1 MTISVNDVT
10 QIKALN
16 FTSGRS
22 DNKKSDN
29 KKEVSSKVVYSTLAA
44 VGITALS
51 IIALKKKG
59 GKNNPSDIK
68 KIKGQTLKVKDMT
81 AEEKEKLIKE
91 LQAKTDNPV
100 TKDEIRKL
108 IENGEWDN
116 L

>member
-1 MTISVNDVT
+1 
-10 QIKALN
+10 
-16 FTSGRS
+16 
-22 DNKKSDN
+22 
-29 KKEVSSKVVYSTLAA
+29 
-44 VGITALS
+44 
-51 IIALKKKG
+51 
-59 GKNNPSDIK
+59 
-68 KIKGQTLKVKDMT
+68 MT